1 MGTGINAEY
10 ILIHKTSSNKAKNQ
24 KTGNSC
30 TDAYD
35 YVATKIDIGQ
45 DYDYSKNI
53 QKLIASTGGVV
64 CHYQAAK
71 ALKEHYQVFYY

>member
-10 ILIHKTSSNKAKNQ
+10 ILIHKTSS
-24 KTGNSC
+24 TGPETRHLC

-64 CHYQAAK
+64 CHYSAAK
-71 ALKEHYQVFYY
+71 ALKEHYQVFDNRK